1 LATFFNKEKSMEARK
16 VFLKPEIQSYNQA
29 TLNQLV
35 GPIITQ
41 YGPPPPTNSP
51 PQLMTFTCSPEV
63 PFNNECPKTLPRIQV
78 KFDWQKIVGDMV
90 GGKKCYTYI
99 YPAKSGQVGVSTT
112 CAPLTDQT
120 CVGGKSGQCVEI
132 LEAPELIPVTIDFFI
147 QDKEGNSSNPRSC
160 VISPPC

>member
-1 LATFFNKEKSMEARK
+1 LADFSIEEKGMKARR

-41 YGPPPPTNSP
+41 YGPPTNSP
-51 PQLMTFTCSPEV
+51 PQLTSFTCSPEV
-63 PFNNECPKTLPRIQV
+63 PFNNECPTTLPRIQV
-78 KFDWQKIVGDMV
+78 KFDWQKIAGDMV
-90 GGKKCYTYI
+90 GGKKCHTYI
-99 YPAKSGQVGVSTT
+99 YPAKRVRVGVSTT

-120 CVGGKSGQCVEI
+120 CVSGKSGQCVEL

-147 QDKEGNSSNPRSC
+147 QDKDGNSSNHRSC

>member
-1 LATFFNKEKSMEARK
+1 LATFFNKEKGMKARK

-41 YGPPPPTNSP
+41 YNSP
-51 PQLMTFTCSPEV
+51 PQLTTFTCSPEV

-78 KFDWQKIVGDMV
+78 KFDWQKIAGDMV

-99 YPAKSGQVGVSTT
+99 YPAKSGRVGVSPT

-147 QDKEGNSSNPRSC
+147 QDKDGNSSNHRSC